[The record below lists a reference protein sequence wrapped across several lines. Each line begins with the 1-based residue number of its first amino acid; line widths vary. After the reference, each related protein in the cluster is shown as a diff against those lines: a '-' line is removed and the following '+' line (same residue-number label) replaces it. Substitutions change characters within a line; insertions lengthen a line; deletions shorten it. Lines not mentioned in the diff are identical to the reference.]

1 MEEYYMNSP
10 DHNNYHEINQIHD
23 FNHEFKELINNEKNE
38 NKDNTDNEYNINNN
52 NYGIFEGKE
61 DVFLKNRKIY
71 EYKKINSI
79 RAKLLKVIDKEVN
92 KYSKQKTMI
101 NSQTTPNYIKSFFN
115 DYRINLKTKQIKSS
129 MESGVSFDSTNVNPY
144 IKKLIDLDL
153 HPYIYKFNHHYHKFK
168 KKKKMVL
175 SKQSKNFRLESN
187 IYDSSPIS
195 LISENEQSPNR
206 ERLLYIITGKISKKN
221 YFDYLHSL
229 FYTFHKDFYSGKFS
243 PFPKYASGNLFNFTS
258 QVKNFNQNFKRKSSP
273 EIIKIVNKKNNNN
286 INNNNN
292 NINISAYISSNKKIK
307 KSSSNDNIFTSTI
320 IHLIECE
327 QK

>member
-1 MEEYYMNSP
+1 MNSP

-23 FNHEFKELINNEKNE
+23 FYHEFKELINNEKNE
-38 NKDNTDNEYNINNN
+38 NKDNTDNENNINNN

-61 DVFLKNRKIY
+61 DVFLKNRKTY

-129 MESGVSFDSTNVNPY
+129 IESGVSFGSTNVSPY

-153 HPYIYKFNHHYHKFK
+153 HPYIYKCNHHYHKFK
-168 KKKKMVL
+168 KKKKIVL
-175 SKQSKNFRLESN
+175 SKQSKNLRLESSV
-187 IYDSSPIS
+187 YDSSPIS
-195 LISENEQSPNR
+195 PISENESSPNR
-206 ERLLYIITGKISKKN
+206 ERHLYMISGKVSKKN

-229 FYTFHKDFYSGKFS
+229 FYTLHKGFYSGKVINIT
-243 PFPKYASGNLFNFTS
+243 KYPSGNLSNFTS
-258 QVKNFNQNFKRKSSP
+258 HFQYYKNLKRKSSP
-273 EIIKIVNKKNNNN
+273 DIIEIGKKNSNNNN
-286 INNNNN
+286 SSNN
-292 NINISAYISSNKKIK
+292 NIKISKSKKIK
-307 KSSSNDNIFTSTI
+307 KSSSNDNIFTPTI

>member
-1 MEEYYMNSP
+1 MEEYYMHSP
-10 DHNNYHEINQIHD
+10 NHNNYHQINQIHD
-23 FNHEFKELINNEKNE
+23 FNHQFKELINN
-38 NKDNTDNEYNINNN
+38 DNTDNTISNNK
-52 NYGIFEGKE
+52 YGIFETKE
-61 DVFLKNRKIY
+61 DVFPRDRKSDK
-71 EYKKINSI
+71 YKKINST
-79 RAKLLKVIDKEVN
+79 RTKLLKITDKEVN

-229 FYTFHKDFYSGKFS
+229 FYTFHKDFYSGKFV
-243 PFPKYASGNLFNFTS
+243 PFPKYASGNLVNFTS

-273 EIIKIVNKKNNNN
+273 EIIKIVNKKKPFKFYN
-286 INNNNN
+286 
-292 NINISAYISSNKKIK
+292 
-307 KSSSNDNIFTSTI
+307 
-320 IHLIECE
+320 
-327 QK
+327 

>member
-1 MEEYYMNSP
+1 MEEYYMHSP
-10 DHNNYHEINQIHD
+10 NHNNYHQINQIHD
-23 FNHEFKELINNEKNE
+23 FNHQFKELINN
-38 NKDNTDNEYNINNN
+38 DNTDNTISNNK
-52 NYGIFEGKE
+52 YGIFETKE
-61 DVFLKNRKIY
+61 DVFPRDRKSDK
-71 EYKKINSI
+71 YKKINST
-79 RAKLLKVIDKEVN
+79 RTKLLKITDKEVN

-101 NSQTTPNYIKSFFN
+101 NSKTTPNYIKSFFN
-115 DYRINLKTKQIKSS
+115 NYRINLKTKQIKSS
-129 MESGVSFDSTNVNPY
+129 IESGVSFGSTNVSPY

-153 HPYIYKFNHHYHKFK
+153 HPYIYKCNHHYHKFK
-168 KKKKMVL
+168 KKKKIVL
-175 SKQSKNFRLESN
+175 SKQSKNLRLESSV
-187 IYDSSPIS
+187 YDSSPIS
-195 LISENEQSPNR
+195 PISENESSPNR
-206 ERLLYIITGKISKKN
+206 ERHLYMISGKVSKKN

-229 FYTFHKDFYSGKFS
+229 FYTLHKGFYSGKVINIT
-243 PFPKYASGNLFNFTS
+243 KYPSGNLSNFTS
-258 QVKNFNQNFKRKSSP
+258 HFQYYKNLKRKSSP

>member
-1 MEEYYMNSP
+1 MEEYYMHSP
-10 DHNNYHEINQIHD
+10 NHNNYHQINQIHD
-23 FNHEFKELINNEKNE
+23 FNHQFKELINN
-38 NKDNTDNEYNINNN
+38 DNTDNTISNNK
-52 NYGIFEGKE
+52 YGIFETKE
-61 DVFLKNRKIY
+61 DVFPRDRKSDK
-71 EYKKINSI
+71 YKKINST
-79 RAKLLKVIDKEVN
+79 RTKLLKITDKEVN

-101 NSQTTPNYIKSFFN
+101 NSKTTPNYIKSFFN
-115 DYRINLKTKQIKSS
+115 NYRINLKTKQIKSS
-129 MESGVSFDSTNVNPY
+129 IESGVSFGSTNVSPY
-144 IKKLIDLDL
+144 IKKLIDLDF

-229 FYTFHKDFYSGKFS
+229 FYTFHKDFYSGKFL
-243 PFPKYASGNLFNFTS
+243 PFPKYASGNLVNFTS

-273 EIIKIVNKKNNNN
+273 EIIKIVNIKNNNN

>member
-23 FNHEFKELINNEKNE
+23 FNHKFKELINND
-38 NKDNTDNEYNINNN
+38 NKDNKINNN
-52 NYGIFEGKE
+52 NYGFFESKE
-61 DVFLKNRKIY
+61 DAFPRDRKSN
-71 EYKKINSI
+71 EYKKINLT
-79 RAKLLKVIDKEVN
+79 RTKLLKITDKEVN

-101 NSQTTPNYIKSFFN
+101 NSKTTPNYIKSFFN
-115 DYRINLKTKQIKSS
+115 NYRINLKTKQIKSS
-129 MESGVSFDSTNVNPY
+129 IESGVSFGSTNVSPY

-175 SKQSKNFRLESN
+175 SKQSKNFRLESSV
-187 IYDSSPIS
+187 YDSSPIS

-229 FYTFHKDFYSGKFS
+229 FYTFHKGFYSGKVINIT
-243 PFPKYASGNLFNFTS
+243 KYPSGNLYNFT
-258 QVKNFNQNFKRKSSP
+258 
-273 EIIKIVNKKNNNN
+273 
-286 INNNNN
+286 
-292 NINISAYISSNKKIK
+292 ISSSK
-307 KSSSNDNIFTSTI
+307 F
-320 IHLIECE
+320 
-327 QK
+327 